1 VTAPG
6 PARADGGHRPVT
18 CPPSARPNRRAVS
31 AARRGRP
38 CRHERAAG
46 ARPAR
51 RAARPRRRPP
61 PANRRA
67 AARVRQGA
75 LPGGAAQGERGPRG
89 SGCRR
94 LSAGGARAPQG
105 GWAAP
110 VPRGGTAGGSAP
122 GGSVGPREAPGRAA
136 LGPPC
141 GPAGVRPVPGR
152 VGVPRAAQ
160 LCAAPVSGAESSRWD
175 GRRCAGGVTARRR
188 QGLWARCCVRDGR
201 FSPRSGGAPNR
212 ADGFP

>member
-1 VTAPG
+1 MPSAPRAAAVRVAMSGLLVRALRAALPG
-6 PARADGGHRPVT
+6 PAAVRRLRTAAPRP
-18 CPPSARPNRRAVS
+18 AYAKELFLGALRKVS
-31 AARRGRP
+31 AARTGQRL
-38 CRHERAAG
+38 
-46 ARPAR
+46 PA
-51 RAARPRRRPP
+51 P
-61 PANRRA
+61 
-67 AARVRQGA
+67 
-75 LPGGAAQGERGPRG
+75 LGGRG
-89 SGCRR
+89 SAA
-94 LSAGGARAPQG
+94 SAPRG

-201 FSPRSGGAPNR
+201 FSLRSGGAPNR